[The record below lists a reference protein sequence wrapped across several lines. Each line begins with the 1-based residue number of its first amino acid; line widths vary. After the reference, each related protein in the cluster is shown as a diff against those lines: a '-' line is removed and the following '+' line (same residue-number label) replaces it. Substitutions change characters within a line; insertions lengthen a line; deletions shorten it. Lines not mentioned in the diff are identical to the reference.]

1 MSVRVITEPPLLE
14 ISGLSKV
21 FRRGGIFSR
30 HRITAV
36 DEVSL
41 TLSAKPSVCAV
52 VGESGSGKTTLARMV
67 LRLVEPSAGRI
78 SLDGRNISGGDTARV
93 PDLDFRRLV
102 QPIFQN
108 PFEAYSIHLTV
119 DFYLVRTAINLGR
132 ATDEESARPMVDE
145 ALRSVGLSLD
155 RVRGKYV
162 QQFSGGELQ
171 RIAIARAMIP
181 KPRLIVADEP
191 VSMVDAS
198 LRMTIVNLFHEI
210 RQAHGISFVYIT
222 HDLSTA
228 YYVADQIV
236 IMSQGQIV
244 ERGEPERLMAA
255 PEHTYT
261 QSLMDAMPQIGTRWP
276 ELESAAV
283 RLPRE
288 SLISQS
294 QPPKRSTQ

>member
-1 MSVRVITEPPLLE
+1 MSADTVTGHPLLE
-14 ISGLSKV
+14 IGNVSKV
-21 FRRGGIFSR
+21 FRRGGIVSR
-30 HRITAV
+30 DRITAV
-36 DEVSL
+36 GDVSL
-41 TLSAKPSVCAV
+41 TLPPEPSICAI

-78 SLDGRNISGGDTARV
+78 SLDGRNISGGDTARL

-132 ATDEESARPMVDE
+132 ATDDESAQPVVDE
-145 ALRSVGLSLD
+145 ALRSVGLTLE

-181 KPRLIVADEP
+181 KPRLVVADEP

-244 ERGEPERLMAA
+244 ERGAPERLMAA

-261 QSLMDAMPQIGTRWP
+261 QSLMDAMPQIGIRWP
-276 ELESAAV
+276 ELESAV
-283 RLPRE
+283 LHSPRE
-288 SLISQS
+288 SLISQP
-294 QPPKRSTQ
+294 QPLKRSTQ